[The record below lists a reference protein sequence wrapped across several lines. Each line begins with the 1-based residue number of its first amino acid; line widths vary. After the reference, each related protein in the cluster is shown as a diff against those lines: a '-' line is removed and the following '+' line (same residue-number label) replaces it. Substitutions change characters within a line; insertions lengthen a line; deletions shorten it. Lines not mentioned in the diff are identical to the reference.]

1 MGAEYCNIVVNI
13 CTYYM
18 LLDVSPTQNT
28 HIILPFKRNKR
39 VTVILIMLNGVMRYV
54 FLLRAIF
61 VDFQ

>member
-18 LLDVSPTQNT
+18 LLDVSPTQT
-28 HIILPFKRNKR
+28 VHIILPFKRNKR

-61 VDFQ
+61 GDFQ